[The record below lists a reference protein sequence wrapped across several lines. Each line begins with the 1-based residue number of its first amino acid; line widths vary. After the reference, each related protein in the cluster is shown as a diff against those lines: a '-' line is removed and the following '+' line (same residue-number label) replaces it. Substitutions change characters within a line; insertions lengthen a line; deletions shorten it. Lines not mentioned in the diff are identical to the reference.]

1 MTLASRIIP
10 VLLCKGR
17 TLVKGTRFVNDRVV
31 GVAMQAAKIHAARG
45 VDELLM
51 IDVAAT
57 GEGRTIDLA
66 MVEELTDGNFCPVT
80 VGGGVRTLTD
90 IKALLRAGAD
100 KVLIGAAARE
110 DIAFVTEAA
119 DSFGSQAIVV
129 SIDDDATSEAQYTAM
144 VAWRHG
150 AGEIL
155 LNHRACDGTMA
166 GYDLQRIDYVSRAV
180 GCSVIA
186 CGGCSGYPDM
196 AAAIKA
202 GASAVAAGSLFQFT
216 DATPRGAAQYLAKQG
231 ITVRL

>member
-110 DIAFVTEAA
+110 DIAFVLEASN
-119 DSFGSQAIVV
+119 SFGSQAIVV
-129 SIDDDATSEAQYTAM
+129 ALDWPEETVISAVQMAEA
-144 VAWRHG
+144 G

-155 LNHRACDGTMA
+155 CNNAQRDGTME
-166 GYDLQRIDYVSRAV
+166 GYDVHVIADVARQVDVP
-180 GCSVIA
+180 VIA
-186 CGGCSGYPDM
+186 CGGCRDYADM
-196 AAAIKA
+196 ASAIYA
-202 GASAVAAGSLFQFT
+202 GASAVAAGALFQFT
-216 DATPRGAAQYLAKQG
+216 DATPRGAAQYLADRG
-231 ITVRL
+231 IPVRL

>member
-110 DIAFVTEAA
+110 DIAFVLEASN
-119 DSFGSQAIVV
+119 SFGSQAIVV
-129 SIDDDATSEAQYTAM
+129 ALDWPEETVISAVQMAEA
-144 VAWRHG
+144 G

-155 LNHRACDGTMA
+155 CNNAQRDGTME
-166 GYDLQRIDYVSRAV
+166 GYDVHVIADVARQEDVP
-180 GCSVIA
+180 VIA
-186 CGGCSGYPDM
+186 CGGCRDYADM
-196 AAAIKA
+196 ASAIYA
-202 GASAVAAGSLFQFT
+202 GASAVAAGALFQFT
-216 DATPRGAAQYLAKQG
+216 DATPRGAAQYLADRG
-231 ITVRL
+231 IPVRL

>member
-1 MTLASRIIP
+1 
-10 VLLCKGR
+10 
-17 TLVKGTRFVNDRVV
+17 
-31 GVAMQAAKIHAARG
+31 MQAAKIHAARG

-110 DIAFVTEAA
+110 DIAFVLEASN
-119 DSFGSQAIVV
+119 SFGSQAIVV
-129 SIDDDATSEAQYTAM
+129 ALDWPEETVISAVQMAEA
-144 VAWRHG
+144 G

-155 LNHRACDGTMA
+155 CNNAQRDGTME
-166 GYDLQRIDYVSRAV
+166 GYDVHVIANVARQVDVP
-180 GCSVIA
+180 VIA
-186 CGGCSGYPDM
+186 CGGCRDYADM
-196 AAAIKA
+196 VSAIYA
-202 GASAVAAGSLFQFT
+202 GASAVAAGALFQFT
-216 DATPRGAAQYLAKQG
+216 DATPRGAAQYLADRG
-231 ITVRL
+231 IPVRL

>member
-110 DIAFVTEAA
+110 DIAFVLEASN
-119 DSFGSQAIVV
+119 SFGSQAIVV
-129 SIDDDATSEAQYTAM
+129 ALDWPEETVISAVQMAEA
-144 VAWRHG
+144 G

-155 LNHRACDGTMA
+155 CNNAQRDGTME
-166 GYDLQRIDYVSRAV
+166 GYDVHVIANVARQVDVP
-180 GCSVIA
+180 VIA
-186 CGGCSGYPDM
+186 CGGCRDYADM
-196 AAAIKA
+196 ASAIYA
-202 GASAVAAGSLFQFT
+202 GASAVAAGALFQFT
-216 DATPRGAAQYLAKQG
+216 DATPRGAAQYLADRG
-231 ITVRL
+231 IPVRL